1 MIANSKSNLKR
12 HIKSSL
18 SKHGTSVHERIKYD
32 CEQCAHKA
40 SQKSHLFVT
49 KVYMVPT
56 GELPYVCEV
65 CGKGHS
71 SNNTL

>member
-49 KVYMVPT
+49 KVSMSLPWEASSDSSFVFFVP
-56 GELPYVCEV
+56 L
-65 CGKGHS
+65 
-71 SNNTL
+71 